1 MSDSGTSFLYRE
13 NGVSLAYFRLEGKSP
28 GLMFLGGFRSD
39 MSGTKASVLEAHCR
53 KVGRAYVRFDYGGHG
68 ESSGKFEEGTIGE
81 WTGDAIAILDG
92 VSQGP
97 QVLIG
102 SSMGGWMMLLAALAR
117 PGRVK
122 GLVGVASAPDF
133 TEDLIQEALGDVTR
147 EELDAR
153 GYFMRESEYE
163 APYPITKKLLDEGAN
178 HLLLR
183 NDIPLACPVRLI
195 HGMRDE
201 SVPWETSLRLAR
213 ALKSDDV
220 RLTLVKDGGHRLSR
234 DEDIELIIQTAE
246 ELAGRIGEE

>member
-1 MSDSGTSFLYRE
+1 MSDSGTSFLHRE
-13 NGVSLAYFRLEGKSP
+13 NGASLAYFRLEGKSP

-39 MSGTKASVLEAHCR
+39 MSGTKASALEAHCR

-81 WTGDAIAILDG
+81 WAEDAVAILDG
-92 VSQGP
+92 VAQGP

-117 PGRVK
+117 PGRVA

-133 TEDLIQEALGDVTR
+133 TEDLIQEALAKATR
-147 EELDAR
+147 DELDAQ

-183 NDIPLACPVRLI
+183 NDIPLTCPVRLM

-220 RLTLVKDGGHRLSR
+220 RLALVKDGGHRLSR